1 MSQLSTPSAPDD
13 LALVEQTMR
22 SETPVSGR
30 AVMEYYAQTGHGK
43 KGIEGGTPADNT
55 SPTPCWP
62 SLPASSPYLPYP
74 STNCPFFRT
83 TIFKSMHIPNNSM
96 AMS

>member
-1 MSQLSTPSAPDD
+1 MLSQLSTPSAPDD

-55 SPTPCWP
+55 SPTPFYPLLPTVP
-62 SLPASSPYLPYP
+62 S
-74 STNCPFFRT
+74 N